1 MSVLFI
7 MAPAALVLAG
17 VAIAAFI
24 WATRDGQ
31 FDDVDTPQH
40 RVLFDDPP
48 IPAATKPDRAEAAN
62 GEGLRRRRD
71 RLRRDA

>member
-1 MSVLFI
+1 MSVLYI

-24 WATRDGQ
+24 WAARDGQ

-40 RVLFDDPP
+40 RALFDDAP
-48 IPAATKPDRAEAAN
+48 IEN
-62 GEGLRRRRD
+62 GDDGEPK
-71 RLRRDA
+71 